1 MIRTT
6 GLNTMAENSLYT
18 GEGETMKLKVGDIVR
33 IKERAYRPWTVTQTM
48 MGDMVVVKIEEL
60 PFIDPPADA
69 ERSVTIERADG
80 ECFTA
85 VYADE
90 VFDYQQEGFY
100 ESDLELIEGRRF

>member
-1 MIRTT
+1 MMRQ
-6 GLNTMAENSLYT
+6 E
-18 GEGETMKLKVGDIVR
+18 LKVGDTVR
-33 IKERAYRPWTVTQTM
+33 IKESAYRPWTLSQTLE
-48 MGDMVVVKIEEL
+48 GDMVVVKIEEL
-60 PFIDPPADA
+60 PFVDSPEDA

-85 VYADE
+85 VYAGE

>member
-1 MIRTT
+1 MN
-6 GLNTMAENSLYT
+6 LF
-18 GEGETMKLKVGDIVR
+18 VGDIVR
-33 IKERAYRPWTVTQTM
+33 IKKSAYRPWTLEQTM
-48 MGDMVVVKIEEL
+48 EGDMVVVKIEEL
-60 PFIDPPADA
+60 PFIDPPEGA

-85 VYADE
+85 VYAGE